1 MLKRLTLV
9 MAMIAFLSS
18 SVFAQ
23 SYRSSET
30 AAPTKT
36 VKTKTAKKV
45 TATKKS
51 TPKHHVASKKSKKKS
66 SKVA

>member
-23 SYRSSET
+23 SYLSSEN

-36 VKTKTAKKV
+36 VKAKTAKKV